1 MFKKENL
8 DLIREKI
15 KKDHLKGYLIVTGD
29 PHASEY
35 AGEYF
40 LEERKKACPFSG
52 SAGQVLITLN
62 HAYLLYIDTLQK
74 ARNIIPSYQAVTED
88 NVKCLQSGFLADKS
102 VDIGHKKE

>member
-1 MFKKENL
+1 MNEKFLNILIKECKKAFKKDEVPIACIITKNSKIISKSHNL
-8 DLIREKI
+8 KHKTNFI
-15 KKDHLKGYLIVTGD
+15 
-29 PHASEY
+29 
-35 AGEYF
+35 
-40 LEERKKACPFSG
+40 
-52 SAGQVLITLN
+52 LN

>member
-40 LEERKKACPFSG
+40 LEERKNACPFSG

-62 HAYLLYIDTLQK
+62 HAYLFCDGRYWLQAEKELASSSID
-74 ARNIIPSYQAVTED
+74 AMRV
-88 NVKCLQSGFLADKS
+88 GDKD
-102 VDIGHKKE
+102 VLNFDEFIN